1 MACCGTK
8 TPLLC
13 TLMSLMILAP
23 TQLGHTHGP
32 HNGSPGGVPGRPPDP
47 TIGQKKPKSAL
58 HQGCACTTSLLK
70 CTNWPCMPLPPNGPP
85 LEKKSTYGL
94 NQSGCCLLEFKV
106 TIRIYL
112 TYLRILLTYWYI
124 AYILTVYSRIFEQQ
138 RMLATYYSIFSKM
151 CIPPPP
157 PQWQS
162 TVATTL
168 DVVCWLTMCTLEI
181 SMNTNLLHIEKSK
194 HFKWV

>member
-1 MACCGTK
+1 MACWGTT

-13 TLMSLMILAP
+13 TLMSLIMFAP

-85 LEKKSTYGL
+85 LKKKSTYGV
-94 NQSGCCLLEFKV
+94 NQGYTSALRVHCNSNSRLFKCNARALG
-106 TIRIYL
+106 IF
-112 TYLRILLTYWYI
+112 
-124 AYILTVYSRIFEQQ
+124 YSR
-138 RMLATYYSIFSKM
+138 LPNDTNNY
-151 CIPPPP
+151 P
-157 PQWQS
+157 
-162 TVATTL
+162 
-168 DVVCWLTMCTLEI
+168 LEV
-181 SMNTNLLHIEKSK
+181 
-194 HFKWV
+194 FKIKF